1 MDKKSEKKTGKF
13 WEKLKSI
20 KHIEII
26 VPVIFGAVLLLI
38 VFGNFQTA
46 DGSSTTTYDL
56 TEYAK
61 VMEQRVAKVLSQI
74 DGAGKVDV
82 MINFEKGVE
91 MIPATNTDGDKDTIV
106 LVSGKPV
113 VLAEIQPKI
122 SGVLV
127 VAEGAG
133 NVKVKLELT
142 KAVCTLLSVDSNYIE
157 IFTKSKS

>member
-1 MDKKSEKKTGKF
+1 MEQKSEKRLGRVRGL
-13 WEKLKSI
+13 LKSV
-20 KHIEII
+20 KHIEVI
-26 VPVIFGAVLLLI
+26 VPVIFGAVLLFI
-38 VFGNFQTA
+38 VFGSFQSGDGTA
-46 DGSSTTTYDL
+46 NVDYDL
-56 TEYAK
+56 TEYAR
-61 VMEQRVAKVLSQI
+61 VMEQRVAKVLCQI

-91 MIPATNTDGDKDTIV
+91 VVPAINSDGEKDSIV
-106 LVSGKPV
+106 LVSGKPI

-142 KAVCTLLSVDSNYIE
+142 KAVCTLLSVDANRIE
-157 IFTKSKS
+157 IFTKCKS

>member
-74 DGAGKVDV
+74 DGAGQVDV
-82 MINFEKGVE
+82 MINYEKGVE
-91 MIPATNTDGDKDTIV
+91 MIPATNPDKDTIV

-142 KAVCTLLSVDSNYIE
+142 KAVCTLLSVDSNCIE

>member
-1 MDKKSEKKTGKF
+1 MEKKSEKKSGKLLD
-13 WEKLKSI
+13 KLKSV

-26 VPVIFGAVLLLI
+26 VPLIFGAVLLLI
-38 VFGNFQTA
+38 VFGNFQSA
-46 DGSSTTTYDL
+46 GSSATASFDL

-61 VMEQRVAKVLSQI
+61 VMEQRVANVLSQI
-74 DGAGKVDV
+74 EGAGRVDV

-91 MIPATNTDGDKDTIV
+91 MIPATNTEGDRDTIV

-142 KAVCTLLSVDSNYIE
+142 KAVCTLLSVDSNCIE
-157 IFTKSKS
+157 IFTKGKN